1 MSTHI
6 ALRIAED
13 VTARHYPGVDIHS
26 ASRAAN
32 VCDAR
37 GAALW
42 AAREA
47 SGCTCAEL
55 ERLFPMTHN
64 HGWRVL
70 RRTERRRTRYA
81 AYRLRTDRIA
91 AEVTRQLHRAI
102 RMV

>member
-1 MSTHI
+1 
-6 ALRIAED
+6 
-13 VTARHYPGVDIHS
+13 
-26 ASRAAN
+26 
-32 VCDAR
+32 
-37 GAALW
+37 
-42 AAREA
+42 
-47 SGCTCAEL
+47 
-55 ERLFPMTHN
+55 MTHN